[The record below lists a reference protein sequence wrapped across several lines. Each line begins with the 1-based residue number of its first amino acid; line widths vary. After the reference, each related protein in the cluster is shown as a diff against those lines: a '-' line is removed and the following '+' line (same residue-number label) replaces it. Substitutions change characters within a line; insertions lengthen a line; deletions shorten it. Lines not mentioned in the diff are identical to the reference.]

1 MHRKSRK
8 NRSTFSE
15 PTVKAP
21 PSLFFPQKKS
31 TFALP
36 IGKLGRRGSIKK
48 AVSKRK
54 KRQKCFLLFLAA
66 FSFVFLL
73 KNVYTILKKKKRM
86 RKRSQIVIVQSL
98 SKETTGIPA
107 WRTPQEAMTFGDWL
121 AVSTSVNHFC
131 QYEK

>member
-1 MHRKSRK
+1 M
-8 NRSTFSE
+8 
-15 PTVKAP
+15 KAP

-73 KNVYTILKKKKRM
+73 KNVYTILKKKKKNDEEKPNCDCTITLERNYWNNGVE
-86 RKRSQIVIVQSL
+86 KTTRSYDV
-98 SKETTGIPA
+98 
-107 WRTPQEAMTFGDWL
+107 W
-121 AVSTSVNHFC
+121 
-131 QYEK
+131 